1 PPQQQRKWTKTLWL
15 LVNLKISDF
24 YHQNKKQY
32 SSKTNSNENVT
43 ADQEPSFEGYGYMK
57 SADTSKYN
65 W

>member
-1 PPQQQRKWTKTLWL
+1 
-15 LVNLKISDF
+15 VNLKISDF